1 MCSRPPR
8 VTIRPVRSRRVQ
20 TALVLALGLAPLG
33 CPKMGVDCPP
43 AAPLVCPDGGG
54 PTFSDVYQNV
64 IVPVCDRCHSPGGQE
79 AVKPLTTYQ
88 QIYGNNGV
96 EASAIRNQIQSCL
109 MPPANQP
116 EVLTDDERQLLL
128 AWIACG
134 APNDPV
140 TDGGAGD

>member
-1 MCSRPPR
+1 MCRGAPR
-8 VTIRPVRSRRVQ
+8 VTIRPVRPRRLQ
-20 TALVLALGLAPLG
+20 SALVLALALAAPA
-33 CPKMGVDCPP
+33 CHKAAVDCPP
-43 AAPLVCPDGGG
+43 ASPLVCPDGGG

-96 EASAIRNQIQSCL
+96 EASEIRNQIQSCL
-109 MPPANQP
+109 MPPPNQP

-140 TDGGAGD
+140 TDASAGN